1 MCFHTFQP
9 VTDQL
14 EIINGNPNIMCAS
27 SSDDLYVFDE
37 GLSGV
42 DSKESVYDTEEFFLD
57 FDLESTQM
65 GIDAESLLL
74 DNEMHDRLWNS
85 FETKFTV

>member
-14 EIINGNPNIMCAS
+14 KIINGLNGNPNIKCFPLS
-27 SSDDLYVFDE
+27 DLYVFDE

-42 DSKESVYDTEEFFLD
+42 DSEESVYDTE
-57 FDLESTQM
+57 
-65 GIDAESLLL
+65 
-74 DNEMHDRLWNS
+74 
-85 FETKFTV
+85 

>member
-42 DSKESVYDTEEFFLD
+42 DSKERKC
-57 FDLESTQM
+57 
-65 GIDAESLLL
+65 I
-74 DNEMHDRLWNS
+74 
-85 FETKFTV
+85 